1 MLNFSYWNP
10 TRIIF
15 GKESI
20 ADVGQEAAK
29 WGKRVLFHFG
39 GGSIKANGVYD
50 AVTNSLKEAGLEV
63 VYLGGVVPNPHLSL
77 VRQGIAL
84 CKKEKIDLVLAVGG
98 GSVID
103 SAKAIAFGTKLQGNE
118 DVWNDYFMRAQYDIQ
133 DALPVGVVL
142 TIPAAGS
149 ESSTA
154 SVITDEKE
162 GLKRAINS
170 ETVIPKFAVMDPE
183 TNYSLP
189 NYQTAC
195 GATDIL
201 AHLQERYFTMVGG
214 NDLSDRLLE
223 SCMRNIIANAPLAL
237 KNPSEYV
244 YRAEL
249 MWTGTIAHNNLLDRG
264 RLGDWATHDIEH
276 ELSALY
282 DIAHG
287 AGLAILFPAWMKYV
301 YKDNID
307 RFVQYA
313 IRVWDVSLPLE
324 DKDSIVEEAINRLQN
339 FYRRIGMPTSLTEV
353 KIGKDKLRFMAEKA
367 LFGERTH
374 LGNFKKLYVDDVEK
388 IYHLAL

>member
-324 DKDSIVEEAINRLQN
+324 DKDSIVEEAITRLQN

-353 KIGKDKLRFMAEKA
+353 KIGKNKLRFMAEKA

>member
-20 ADVGQEAAK
+20 ADVGQESAK

-118 DVWNDYFMRAQYDIQ
+118 DVWNDYFMRAQYEIQ

-339 FYRRIGMPTSLTEV
+339 FYRRIGMPTSLTEA